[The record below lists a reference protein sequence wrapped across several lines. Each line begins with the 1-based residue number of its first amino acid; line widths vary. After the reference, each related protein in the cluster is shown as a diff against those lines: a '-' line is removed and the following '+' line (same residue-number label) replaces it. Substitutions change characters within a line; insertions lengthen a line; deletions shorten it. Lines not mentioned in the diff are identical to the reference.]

1 MIHSAAVIKI
11 STDKTESLSSSII
24 CFVYRSNKADI
35 VTVRSQS
42 CKRLFKKLKTF
53 FFLHQLETTTEDSNT
68 THEKWRQKMK

>member
-35 VTVRSQS
+35 VAVRSQS
-42 CKRLFKKLKTF
+42 CKRLFFSCINWRLLLRTAIQHMKNGDKK
-53 FFLHQLETTTEDSNT
+53 
-68 THEKWRQKMK
+68 

>member
-35 VTVRSQS
+35 VAV
-42 CKRLFKKLKTF
+42 
-53 FFLHQLETTTEDSNT
+53 
-68 THEKWRQKMK
+68 